1 MAYSNEELTE
11 KVNAI
16 NDFLNKMQQAFLNV
30 ASKAQLRQ
38 ITNLTQRDIN
48 DLKDRVK
55 ALETEVELL
64 KRQ

>member
-64 KRQ
+64 KKQ

>member
-1 MAYSNEELTE
+1 MALSNAELTE

-64 KRQ
+64 KKQ